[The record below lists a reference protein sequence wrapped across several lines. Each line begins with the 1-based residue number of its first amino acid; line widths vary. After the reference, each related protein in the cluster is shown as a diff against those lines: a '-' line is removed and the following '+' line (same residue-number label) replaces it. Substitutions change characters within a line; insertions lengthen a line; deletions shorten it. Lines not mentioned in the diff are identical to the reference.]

1 MYGRDEVDRVFTR
14 SLFVSEVATA
24 LNTEILALTDSDIDV
39 LLRYLVRD
47 KGAIAYD
54 GKVWA
59 NFPPRYEL
67 V

>member
-14 SLFVSEVATA
+14 SLFVSEVAKA
-24 LNTEILALTDSDIDV
+24 LHTENPTLTDLDLDV

-47 KGAIAYD
+47 KGAVAYD
-54 GKVWA
+54 GEVGGQLPLA
-59 NFPPRYEL
+59 